1 MLRAA
6 LFAAGL
12 VVWHCPCTAQQTVP
26 PGLPSKDDQA
36 SIAMSAPF
44 ADLAAL
50 SPLSAFAQSAA
61 QRGDN
66 RAMISPCDIL
76 VGEDRDRQCV
86 PSAYYSQRGAAAFKR
101 NQVAESCAA
110 FDEVIGLA
118 PQYAAS
124 MWQRG
129 LSLFYCERMEDGMAQ
144 FSLDVT
150 QNPNDTEES
159 IWHYLCNAR
168 HRAATV
174 DARQAAAAAQAEML
188 HVGYEGRP
196 VMRAAMAL
204 YTGAGTV
211 EQLLAMAGADS
222 SSCAAATYD
231 MGGCYSHFY
240 SHLCESSVPLPT
252 FTLLTRQL
260 LSTAEPHARPGCASA
275 PLTPKSLTPHP
286 PVLAPVQ
293 DLGLWFEANGDLP
306 RAQTHIVAA
315 ATSGYRGAR
324 TTVDITDGSDYM
336 LHVARVHARRRG
348 WDGAPPATAAPVP
361 TGCGD
366 VTLVTESCGGEAAT
380 GHPPAVCTPACS
392 RAFLAWFDACPAAA
406 ASPDLV
412 EFHVRCREA
421 QGGSGH

>member
-1 MLRAA
+1 VTGRGGSLSRAMIDFAAYLPPPLALLRAAWTAAGPRLCFAVCWSSRSGQLSAMLRAA

-12 VVWHCPCTAQQTVP
+12 VVWHCPCTAQQAVP
-26 PGLPSKDDQA
+26 PGSPSKDDQA
-36 SIAMSAPF
+36 SAPF

-252 FTLLTRQL
+252 F
-260 LSTAEPHARPGCASA
+260 
-275 PLTPKSLTPHP
+275 
-286 PVLAPVQ
+286 
-293 DLGLWFEANGDLP
+293 
-306 RAQTHIVAA
+306 
-315 ATSGYRGAR
+315 
-324 TTVDITDGSDYM
+324 
-336 LHVARVHARRRG
+336 
-348 WDGAPPATAAPVP
+348 
-361 TGCGD
+361 
-366 VTLVTESCGGEAAT
+366 
-380 GHPPAVCTPACS
+380 
-392 RAFLAWFDACPAAA
+392 
-406 ASPDLV
+406 
-412 EFHVRCREA
+412 
-421 QGGSGH
+421 